1 MNEQLTRR
9 KLIVSGLAAAAGVSG
24 LAIARRLAARYA
36 LIPPDSG
43 GIYGVGYC
51 VGGKYIL
58 MLGGEH
64 PQSEQTQIDEEDGKV
79 SKGPYIK
86 TGTIAHGTLIEKED
100 IEQLKVPVS
109 FACVG
114 KF

>member
-1 MNEQLTRR
+1 MIDMWLARHTPEKVIPILHKVLNAAKENFADA
-9 KLIVSGLAAAAGVSG
+9 VASG
-24 LAIARRLAARYA
+24 
-36 LIPPDSG
+36 G